1 MAGRHVQFEPT
12 IFELLSFTTPLNIHE
27 RYVIV

>member
-1 MAGRHVQFEPT
+1 MAERHVRFEPS
-12 IFELLSFTTPLNIHE
+12 IFDLASFTTPLNIHE